1 MQGSSPR
8 SSETP
13 PWATRD
19 LRAGIVGTDTSHA
32 PAFTALFQSHPEFR
46 IKVVAA
52 YKGGSPD
59 IPLSANRVE
68 GFART
73 IHDDYG
79 VEIVS
84 SIDALL
90 ARVDVVLVE
99 SIDGRAHLE
108 IGRASCRERVE

>member
-1 MQGSSPR
+1 VQPLVTALVGGLILGSLCMQGSAPR
-8 SSETP
+8 PGDVPS
-13 PWATRD
+13 WATRD
-19 LRAGIVGTDTSHA
+19 LRAGIIGTDTSHA

-59 IPLSANRVE
+59 IPLSANRIE

-73 IHDDYG
+73 IQDDYG
-79 VEIVS
+79 LEIVS

-90 ARVDVVLVE
+90 
-99 SIDGRAHLE
+99 
-108 IGRASCRERVE
+108 ERSRCTSEAAD